1 MSLISQVESGNCEGT
16 KDENEDIE
24 MGQWQKGTREKH
36 EWEESAA
43 SEKVKKK
50 KKKEKETRLST
61 TTSLIHYPEH

>member
-50 KKKEKETRLST
+50 KKEKKK
-61 TTSLIHYPEH
+61 HD